1 MLMINRDK
9 IRTAVVEKFL
19 VWEARELPAPDRVA
33 ISPEGRNSV
42 LSVPESNVV
51 TFR

>member
-19 VWEARELPAPDRVA
+19 VWEARELPAAERVA
-33 ISPEGRNSV
+33 ISSEGMASQ
-42 LSVPESNVV
+42 
-51 TFR
+51 F

>member
-19 VWEARELPAPDRVA
+19 IREIRELPAVDRVA
-33 ISPEGRNSV
+33 IIPEGMNSQ
-42 LSVPESNVV
+42 
-51 TFR
+51 F